1 MAYAAPLH
9 SQEPLQ
15 ALHGRRRGQVTGT
28 NELPSGC
35 RVCKTTH
42 HTSYRFWSKAGGFLR
57 RRCNMTRRANVRS
70 KDIQRIS
77 VLGRVVGV
85 TIAADWKGVRRR

>member
-1 MAYAAPLH
+1 MSFAAVD
-9 SQEPLQ
+9 
-15 ALHGRRRGQVTGT
+15 GVTGT
-28 NELPSGC
+28 NKLRGGC
-35 RVCKTTH
+35 RVCKTMH
-42 HTSYRFWSKAGGFLR
+42 HTLYRFWSKAGGFLR

-77 VLGRVVGV
+77 MLGRIVGV